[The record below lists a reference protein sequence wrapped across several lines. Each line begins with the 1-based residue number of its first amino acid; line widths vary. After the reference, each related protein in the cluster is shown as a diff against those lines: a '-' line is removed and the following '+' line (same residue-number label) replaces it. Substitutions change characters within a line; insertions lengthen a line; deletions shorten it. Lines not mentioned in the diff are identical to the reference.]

1 MLSTKIILMRQNKR
15 NIPTHA
21 LGEKKVR
28 KRKELED
35 SHDNCEAMIKLYQ
48 KRIAG
53 VKFKTVILTGD
64 KQNTQFIIPEGKDEQ
79 TVINKYLNSR
89 KYK

>member
-1 MLSTKIILMRQNKR
+1 MRQNKI
-15 NIPTHA
+15 NITIHA
-21 LGEKKVR
+21 LEEKKVR

-35 SHDNCEAMIKLYQ
+35 SHDNCKAMIKHYQ
-48 KRIAG
+48 KLTAG
-53 VKFKTVILTGD
+53 IQFKTVIIPGD

-79 TVINKYLNSR
+79 AVINRYLNSR

>member
-1 MLSTKIILMRQNKR
+1 MRQNKR
-15 NIPTHA
+15 NIPIHA
-21 LGEKKVR
+21 LEEKKVR
-28 KRKELED
+28 KQKVLED
-35 SHDNCEAMIKLYQ
+35 SHDNCEAMIKRYQ

-53 VKFKTVILTGD
+53 VKFKAVIVPGD

-79 TVINKYLNSR
+79 AVINRYLNSR